1 MSTSEELR
9 EALLDL
15 EEARNKEALHRQMA
29 EALLNGLRVL
39 VTGRDPH
46 TLFTQLFDAMKE
58 PLDFDSAFVLLQNND
73 GALVT
78 LTASNSVFAHRV
90 WRPGAMFGR
99 VLAGQPIA
107 VFDTHLVEEWNTQP
121 EEVRGAARSALH
133 LSIRTADRNALMVC
147 THPDRAHFSKNH
159 VTLARRFSV
168 LATQALQKLESD
180 EKLADLEKQLETQ
193 ASMAELNRR
202 LAESEQKL
210 SRAKKMEAVGLLAGG
225 VAHDLNNILTG
236 IVSYPDL
243 LLMDDDMRPEQREAI
258 ETIRNAGLRAAAVV
272 DDLLTVA
279 KGAASPR
286 EPLNLNPL
294 IDNYLSSP
302 EHQRLLEADDGVVIE
317 TDLGGDLLNIMG
329 SPIHITKAL
338 MNLTY
343 NAVEALQGTGSGRI
357 LVRTGNRY
365 VDRPLKAYTEVRAG
379 EYAVVSVRDNGIGIP
394 PEDLERIFEPF
405 YTKKKMGR
413 SGTGLGLTIVWNVM
427 QDHGGYVDV
436 TTGTEGTEFLLYFP
450 AIREALADTP
460 SFLRFDD
467 YRGNGET
474 VLVVDDLEDQR
485 KTACAILTK
494 LGYVA
499 NSAESGEKA
508 LEYLKDRPVDIVLLD
523 MIMDPG
529 LNGMETYRRISEIHP
544 GQKAVIASGY
554 SMSEDVIAAQHMGA
568 GVFIKKPYTI
578 AKLGRALKEEL
589 TK

>member
-15 EEARNKEALHRQMA
+15 EEARKKEALHRRMA
-29 EALLNGLRVL
+29 EALLEGLHAL
-39 VTGRDPH
+39 VTSKDPN
-46 TLFTQLFDAMKE
+46 TMFTRLFDAMKE
-58 PLDFDSAFVLLQNND
+58 PLEFDSAFVLLQNHD

-78 LTASNSVFAHRV
+78 LTTSSSVFAHRV
-90 WRPGAMFGR
+90 WRPGAMLGR
-99 VLAGQPIA
+99 VLGGQPVA
-107 VFDTHLVEEWNTQP
+107 VFDTRLVEEWNTQP
-121 EEVRGAARSALH
+121 EEVLGAARSALH
-133 LSIRTADRNALMVC
+133 FSIRTTDRNAIMVC
-147 THPDRAHFSKNH
+147 THPDRARFSKNH
-159 VTLARRFSV
+159 VTLARRFSM

-193 ASMAELNRR
+193 ASIAELNRR

-243 LLMDDDMRPEQREAI
+243 LLMDEDMRPEYREAI
-258 ETIRNAGLRAAAVV
+258 ETIRDAGLRAAAVV

-286 EPLNLNPL
+286 EPLNLNAVV
-294 IDNYLSSP
+294 DEYLLSP
-302 EHQRLLEADDGVVIE
+302 EHQRLFEADDGVVIE
-317 TDLGGDLLNIMG
+317 TELGGDLLNIMG

-338 MNLTY
+338 MNLAY
-343 NAVEALQGTGSGRI
+343 NAVEALQGTEGGRV
-357 LVRTGNRY
+357 LVRTENRY
-365 VDRPLKAYTEVRAG
+365 VDRPLKGYTEVRAG
-379 EYAVVSVRDNGIGIP
+379 EYAVVSVRDNGSGIS

-405 YTKKKMGR
+405 YTRKRMGR

-436 TTGTEGTEFLLYFP
+436 TTGEGGTEFLLYFP
-450 AIREALADTP
+450 AIREALADAP

-485 KTACAILTK
+485 KTACAILRK
-494 LGYVA
+494 LGYVPH
-499 NSAESGEKA
+499 SAESGEKA
-508 LEYLKDRPVDIVLLD
+508 LEYLSDHSVSIVLLD
-523 MIMDPG
+523 MIMEPG
-529 LNGMETYRRISEIHP
+529 MNGMETYRRISAIHP

-554 SMSEDVIAAQHMGA
+554 SMSEDVVAAQHMGA
-568 GVFIKKPYTI
+568 GIFIKKPYTI
-578 AKLGRALKEEL
+578 AKLGQALKEEL